1 MSTRLTASAA
11 LVWLVLLS
19 LSITLSFLA
28 AVHDT
33 LPADTRIASWAQG
46 LAFPGQTLADAV
58 RFITSTQLIL
68 AGGGALAL
76 LLWLLGFRR
85 EALVL
90 TAGLVI
96 LPLLQFGIKE
106 MVDRPR
112 PTEATEGIVELR
124 DSFSSPSF
132 PSGHVMSSTYF
143 YGFLAYLAVALPLAT
158 PARALLATLSWAVL
172 VLTGP
177 ANVWLGVHWPSD
189 VLGGYAWGT
198 VLLLP
203 VILAC
208 QRFGRHL

>member
-1 MSTRLTASAA
+1 MSARLTVFVVLLWS
-11 LVWLVLLS
+11 VLLS
-19 LSITLSFLA
+19 LSVALSVLA
-28 AVHDT
+28 AFHDT
-33 LPADTRIASWAQG
+33 LPADTRIISWIQG

-58 RFITSTQLIL
+58 RSITSTQLIL

-76 LLWLLGFRR
+76 LLWLRGFRR

-90 TAGLVI
+90 AAGLII

-112 PTEATEGIVELR
+112 PMEDMVELR
-124 DSFSSPSF
+124 SSFTSPSF
-132 PSGHVMSSTYF
+132 PSGHVMSSIYF

-158 PARALLATLSWAVL
+158 PARAVLAVL
-172 VLTGP
+172 SCSVLLLTGP

-189 VLGGYAWGT
+189 VLGGYSWGI

-208 QRFGRHL
+208 QRFGRRL

>member
-11 LVWLVLLS
+11 LLWLVLLS
-19 LSITLSFLA
+19 LSIALSLLA

-58 RFITSTQLIL
+58 RSITSTQLIL

-76 LLWLLGFRR
+76 LLWLRGFRR
-85 EALVL
+85 EALIL
-90 TAGLVI
+90 AAGLII
-96 LPLLQFGIKE
+96 LPLLQFGIKQ

-112 PTEATEGIVELR
+112 PVEDMVELR
-124 DSFSSPSF
+124 SSFSSPSF
-132 PSGHVMSSTYF
+132 PSGHVMSPTYF
-143 YGFLAYLAVALPLAT
+143 YGFLAYLAVALPLAA
-158 PARALLATLSWAVL
+158 PARAVLATLSWAVL

-189 VLGGYAWGT
+189 VLGGYAWGA

>member
-11 LVWLVLLS
+11 LLWLVLQS
-19 LSITLSFLA
+19 LSISLSVLA
-28 AVHDT
+28 AIHDT
-33 LPADTRIASWAQG
+33 LPADTGIASWAQG

-58 RFITSTQLIL
+58 RSITSTQLML

-76 LLWLLGFRR
+76 LLWLRGFRR
-85 EALVL
+85 EAVILA
-90 TAGLVI
+90 AGLII

-112 PTEATEGIVELR
+112 PTEGMVELR
-124 DSFSSPSF
+124 GSFNSPSF

-158 PARALLATLSWAVL
+158 PGRAALAAVSWAVL
-172 VLTGP
+172 VFTGP

-208 QRFGRHL
+208 QRLGGHL

>member
-1 MSTRLTASAA
+1 MSTRLTAAAA
-11 LVWLVLLS
+11 LWLVLLS
-19 LSITLSFLA
+19 LSITLSVLA

-58 RFITSTQLIL
+58 RSITSTQLML

-76 LLWLLGFRR
+76 LLWLRGFRR

-90 TAGLVI
+90 TAGLII
-96 LPLLQFGIKE
+96 LLLLQFGIKQ

-112 PTEATEGIVELR
+112 PIEGMVELR
-124 DSFSSPSF
+124 GSFNSPSF

-158 PARALLATLSWAVL
+158 PARAVLAALSWAVL
-172 VLTGP
+172 ALTGP

-208 QRFGRHL
+208 QRLGRHL

>member
-1 MSTRLTASAA
+1 MHARLIVIAA
-11 LVWLVLLS
+11 LAWLVLLT
-19 LSITLSFLA
+19 LSIALSVLA
-28 AVHDT
+28 ALHDT

-58 RFITSTQLIL
+58 RSITSTELVL

-76 LLWLLGFRR
+76 ILWLRGFRR

-90 TAGLVI
+90 FAGLII

-106 MVDRPR
+106 IVDRPR
-112 PTEATEGIVELR
+112 PTEDIVELR
-124 DSFSSPSF
+124 GSFSSPSF
-132 PSGHVMSSTYF
+132 PSGHVMSSIYF
-143 YGFLAYLAVALPLAT
+143 YGFLAYLAAVLPLAV
-158 PARALLATLSWAVL
+158 PARAVLAALSSAVL
-172 VLTGP
+172 VLTNP

-189 VLGGYAWGT
+189 VLGGSAWGL

-208 QRFGRHL
+208 HRFRRHL